1 MAFEGPPPGGSRA
14 GAQAARALM
23 DKAVGCGEGGC
34 APSGASGCG
43 GDAATTPRRR
53 MTVRKPAAGTAAV
66 RGAQRLQRRRHWL
79 QAGFFAFFVFAPALN
94 LLRFDLNETQLWVLG
109 MRWMLG
115 IDAFAAGQITAPHL
129 ALNFVLRALLPALA
143 LVAGFLAVA
152 WRWGRLWCGWLC
164 PHFSAVELLN
174 DLLHRACAKF
184 SVWDRH
190 ALPRADR
197 PARKR
202 WWPLF
207 ALSCLLLGFTWAVT
221 LLSYLLPPAEVWG
234 GLVHGTSTP
243 NQVKFLAIATT
254 VFTLEF
260 AFARHLFCR
269 FGCAVGLFQSLA
281 WMANPRGMV
290 VAFSRERARDCR
302 GCETVKSP
310 SGSACDNA
318 CPMRLHP
325 RNIKRMMFS
334 CVQCGRCLSECDVS
348 QGALDKPPLLDWA
361 QGEAAQRETQRQKRE
376 EG

>member
-14 GAQAARALM
+14 GAEAARAVI
-23 DKAVGCGEGGC
+23 DKA
-34 APSGASGCG
+34 AGCG
-43 GDAATTPRRR
+43 GEAQTTPHRR
-53 MTVRKPAAGTAAV
+53 MTVRKPPADTAAV
-66 RGAQRLQRRRHWL
+66 RSAQRLQRRRHWL

-109 MRWMLG
+109 MRWSLG
-115 IDAFAAGQITAPHL
+115 IDAFTAGQISAPHL

-143 LVAGFLAVA
+143 LVGGFLAVA

-190 ALPRADR
+190 ALPRVDR

-207 ALSCLLLGFTWAVT
+207 ALSCLILGFTWAVT

-234 GLVHGTSTP
+234 GLLHGTSTP
-243 NQVKFLAIATT
+243 NQAKFLAIATT

-269 FGCAVGLFQSLA
+269 FGCAVGLFQSLV

-302 GCETVKSP
+302 DCETVKAP

-348 QGALDKPPLLDWA
+348 QGPLDKEPLLNWE

>member
-1 MAFEGPPPGGSRA
+1 MAFEGPPPGHEDSNGA
-14 GAQAARALM
+14 G
-23 DKAVGCGEGGC
+23 GGN
-34 APSGASGCG
+34 APAP
-43 GDAATTPRRR
+43 APRRK
-53 MTVRKPAAGTAAV
+53 MTVRRPAASSSSPSWPTV
-66 RGAQRLQRRRHWL
+66 RNAHRLQRRRHWM
-79 QAGFFAFFVFAPALN
+79 QAGFFAFFVLAPALN

-109 MRWMLG
+109 MRWSLG
-115 IDAFAAGQITAPHL
+115 IDAFTAGQITAPQV
-129 ALNFVLRALLPALA
+129 ALNFLLRAVLPAVL
-143 LVAGFLAVA
+143 LVGGFLAVA

-164 PHFSAVELLN
+164 PHFSAVELVN

-184 SVWDRH
+184 SLWDRH
-190 ALPRADR
+190 ATPRSDR
-197 PARKR
+197 PAKKR

-207 ALSCLLLGFTWAVT
+207 GLSCLILGFTWAVT
-221 LLSYLLPPAEVWG
+221 ILSYLLPPAEIWG
-234 GLVHGTSTP
+234 NLVHGTLTP
-243 NQVKFLAIATT
+243 NQAKFLLIGTT

-290 VAFSRERARDCR
+290 VAFSRDRARDCR

-334 CVQCGRCLSECDVS
+334 CVQCGRCLTECDVS
-348 QGALDKPPLLDWA
+348 QTPQDNEPLLTW
-361 QGEAAQRETQRQKRE
+361 QEGEAARRETERQRRE
-376 EG
+376 DRG